1 MPKQQN
7 TPDPAERDTPL
18 KTLRRILD
26 PSHFASLVRRAV
38 RCLRERGAE
47 ALWREF
53 DYRVR
58 LLLGGEVW
66 RHRADIPLRR
76 ELRAQ
81 RRTPFANA
89 PLVSVAVP
97 LYNTPPRFLRELL
110 RSLRRQTYANWELV
124 LADASDAG
132 NDVPRRIAGRVRD
145 KRVRYLRLAENG
157 GIARNTNAAL
167 DAAQGEYL
175 ALLDHDDVLM
185 PNALYDTVKAINEQH
200 ADFVYSDEI
209 VLDAALRKVQG
220 YHFKPDFSPDT
231 LRGCNYITHFSVF
244 SRALLD
250 RAGGGERPEFDG
262 AQDFDLVL
270 RLTEQAERIVHIPK
284 VLYWWRSHSGSTAE
298 NIGAKPYAIAAG
310 AAAVAA
316 HLERIGL
323 AGTVEPVPG
332 SPGAYRTRYEIT
344 RPGRVSVLIPN
355 KDHRADLARC
365 LESLYQ
371 NAGWEDLEVLVIENN
386 STEPETFAFYEQIQ
400 TQYPA
405 CRVVQYEGGF
415 NFSAINN
422 FGARHAAGD
431 HLLLLNNDIE
441 VETPGFVRELLGYSQ
456 RPDVGAVGAKL
467 FYPNDMVQHA
477 GVIVG
482 IGGTA
487 GHMYKCQL
495 RGSGGD
501 LYRLATT
508 QNFCA
513 VTGACLMVKKELY
526 DRMGGLDEER
536 FAVAYN
542 DIDFCLRL
550 WQSGLLNVMTPFATA
565 THYESRSRGDDT
577 KCGGEKQA
585 RYERERAGFRARYA
599 GLIQRGDPYYNPH
612 LSLESENYAYR

>member
-1 MPKQQN
+1 MSEMQSA
-7 TPDPAERDTPL
+7 PDPVGRDTPL

-26 PSHFASLVRRAV
+26 PSHFASLVRRAACCV
-38 RCLRERGAE
+38 RERGWE

-58 LLLGGEVW
+58 LLFGGEVW

-81 RRTPFANA
+81 RRIQFATA

-97 LYNTPPRFLRELL
+97 LYNTPPRFLRQLL
-110 RSLRRQTYANWELV
+110 RGLRRQTYANWELV
-124 LADASDAG
+124 LADASDMG
-132 NDVPRRIAGRVRD
+132 NDVPRRVVRRVRD
-145 KRVRYLRLAENG
+145 GRVHYLRLAENG
-157 GIARNTNAAL
+157 GIARNTNAAFR
-167 DAAQGEYL
+167 AAHGEYL
-175 ALLDHDDVLM
+175 ALLDHDDVLT
-185 PNALYDTVKAINEQH
+185 PNALYEVMKAINEQN
-200 ADFVYSDEI
+200 ADFIYSDEI
-209 VLDAALRKVQG
+209 VLDASLRKVKG

-244 SRALLD
+244 SRALME

-262 AQDFDLVL
+262 AQDHDLIL
-270 RLTEQAERIVHIPK
+270 RLTEQAETIVHIPK
-284 VLYWWRSHSGSTAE
+284 VLYWWRSHSGSTAKDIE
-298 NIGAKPYAIAAG
+298 AKPYAIAAG
-310 AAAVAA
+310 AAAVSAQ
-316 HLERIGL
+316 LKRLGL
-323 AGTVEPVPG
+323 SGTVEPVPG
-332 SPGAYRTRYEIT
+332 SPGAYRTRYAIMH
-344 RPGRVSVLIPN
+344 PGRVSVLIPN
-355 KDHRADLARC
+355 KDHHADLERC
-365 LESLYQ
+365 LESLYR
-371 NAGWEDLEVLVIENN
+371 NAGWDDLEVLVLENN
-386 STEPETFAFYEQIQ
+386 STEPETFACYEQVQ
-400 TQYPA
+400 KQYPG
-405 CRVVQYEGGF
+405 CRVLTYKGGF

-422 FGARHAAGD
+422 FGARHAAGA

-441 VETPGFVRELLGYSQ
+441 IETPGFVRELLGYSQ

-477 GVIVG
+477 GVVIG

-526 DRMGGLDEER
+526 DRMGGLDEQR

-550 WQSGLLNVMTPFATA
+550 WQSGFLNVMTPFATA

-577 KCGGEKQA
+577 QCGGEKQA
-585 RYERERAGFRARYA
+585 RYERERDHFRARYA
-599 GLIQRGDPYYNPH
+599 GLMQRGDPYYNPH
-612 LSLESENYAYR
+612 LSLKSENYEYK